1 MARFPIASRMSR
13 PTVKSSSGPVRALDT
28 TRATYNSLKKR
39 FNVGKSNVI
48 ITPGYLR
55 SEAVLGNQNSINFP
69 ILVNEGAQ
77 PRVTERRLGISD
89 TFVITHLGVYI
100 GKEIAAQAYPAAG
113 LQLESFVNI
122 YTFTA
127 ALEQSALRALLNG
140 NMSVKVGSI
149 TYIEAVD
156 LFRFR
161 HVATAQSGM
170 NQLAATPYGA
180 SALSGV
186 ENLADITPTIQF
198 SGQEKNTVVVN
209 LPQPVDMTAPG
220 DDNNIAVFYATGFL
234 CQNAAPYLNR

>member
-1 MARFPIASRMSR
+1 MARFPQLASRMSR
-13 PTVKSSSGPVRALDT
+13 PTVKAASGPVRALDT

-48 ITPGYLR
+48 VTPGYLR
-55 SEAVLGNQNSINFP
+55 SEQVLGNQNSVNFP
-69 ILVNEGAQ
+69 ILVNEGTA

-89 TFVITHLGVYI
+89 TFVITHLGIYI
-100 GKEIAAQAYPAAG
+100 GKETGGPYPQAG

-122 YTFTA
+122 YTFTGST
-127 ALEQSALRALLNG
+127 EQEALRALFNG
-140 NMSVKVGSI
+140 SLSVKVGSI
-149 TYIEAVD
+149 TYIEAID

-161 HVATAQSGM
+161 HVGTAQSGM

-180 SALSGV
+180 SDLTGV
-186 ENLADITPTIQF
+186 QNLADITPTIQF

-209 LPQPVDMTAPG
+209 LPQPVDMTSP
-220 DDNNIAVFYATGFL
+220 DKPNVAVFYATGFL

>member
-1 MARFPIASRMSR
+1 MTRSMQR
-13 PTVKSSSGPVRALDT
+13 PTVKAASGPVRALDT

-48 ITPGYLR
+48 VTPGYLR

-89 TFVITHLGVYI
+89 TFVITHLGIYI
-100 GKEIAAQAYPAAG
+100 AKELGADAYPAAG
-113 LQLESFVNI
+113 AQLESFVNI
-122 YTFTA
+122 YTFTGA
-127 ALEQSALRALLNG
+127 VEQSALKALFNG
-140 NMSVKVGSI
+140 NLSVKVGSI

-161 HVATAQSGM
+161 HVSTAQGGM
-170 NQLAATPYGA
+170 DQLAATPYGA
-180 SALSGV
+180 SDLTGV
-186 ENLADITPTIQF
+186 QNLADITPTIQF

-209 LPQPVDMTAPG
+209 LPQPVDMSAAG
-220 DDNNIAVFYATGFL
+220 EDKNVAIFYATGFL